1 MVNLLY
7 SNPLPTPQFASLSIL
22 LQLDI
27 PSQHSNHNDHNNNES
42 TDGKI
47 IRNIS
52 SDEIIALANDNDNLK
67 VSMTSVTLP
76 NNEVKEVPLYPKG
89 MLVNYLKQ
97 SSAPAADSPTI
108 DSDDESQQSP
118 PVMTTVAMA
127 ATILDVH
134 YDDNLEPYYTIEIHG
149 SGVEKQ
155 TDNAHIA
162 LIDNDITTTHHHQQT
177 SLEQKSSLEEANNT
191 PPLRHA
197 VLQETITVITPQTLL
212 PEKSHLECMEGLHL
226 DLMEGYGL
234 QDDFLGV
241 GTTNE
246 ENDENNEEELS
257 DIEDMSDVDSTTT
270 PMMMRNNSKVR
281 FGDGTK
287 EGSTAVAGAGD
298 EKKKGRNAYFG
309 NLPVRIYKP
318 HHCLLGMTLYYLA
331 VYTEDIP
338 KLISGDES
346 DDPVKTLFQHCAS

>member
-27 PSQHSNHNDHNNNES
+27 PSQHSNHNNNNNES
-42 TDGKI
+42 TNGKI

-67 VSMTSVTLP
+67 VSLTSVTLA

-97 SSAPAADSPTI
+97 SPAAADSPTI
-108 DSDDESQQSP
+108 DSDDDSESESP
-118 PVMTTVAMA
+118 PVMTTVAMT

-134 YDDNLEPYYTIEIHG
+134 YDDNLEPYYTIKIHG

-162 LIDNDITTTHHHQQT
+162 QIDNTATHNHPQT
-177 SLEQKSSLEEANNT
+177 SLEQRASLEDTNNT
-191 PPLRHA
+191 PPPLRHA

-241 GTTNE
+241 GTTEDNE
-246 ENDENNEEELS
+246 ENNGDELS
-257 DIEDMSDVDSTTT
+257 DIED
-270 PMMMRNNSKVR
+270 
-281 FGDGTK
+281 
-287 EGSTAVAGAGD
+287 
-298 EKKKGRNAYFG
+298 
-309 NLPVRIYKP
+309 
-318 HHCLLGMTLYYLA
+318 
-331 VYTEDIP
+331 
-338 KLISGDES
+338 
-346 DDPVKTLFQHCAS
+346 